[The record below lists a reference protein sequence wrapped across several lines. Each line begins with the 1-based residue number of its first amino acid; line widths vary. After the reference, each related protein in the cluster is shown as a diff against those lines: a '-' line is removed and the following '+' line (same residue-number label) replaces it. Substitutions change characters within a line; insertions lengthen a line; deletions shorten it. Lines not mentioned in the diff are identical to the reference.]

1 MSLNFNWDHLFL
13 STILLQAKEYME
25 PISLEEH
32 PDYEDFIFRPMDLKK
47 LEKVCNTFCL
57 R

>member
-47 LEKVCNTFCL
+47 LEKVCNIFCL